1 MKYEQIVGL
10 IYFLGFGTTMP
21 TGLKQTSAPLVVSFG
36 VGEAVANTF
45 NQAEVDMQL
54 NVLDREVMVVTG
66 VDIDLLPPEAI
77 AGTNTRVRGSVSTT
91 SRTTIGDLADNNVI
105 ASARDD
111 VRAAG
116 MIDSGVAFSTSY
128 GESPP
133 VGMEYMNIIATNN
146 FFVQIEGANNV
157 GTTALTGRMYC
168 YRAVADAATFA
179 ALVQSELLSS

>member
-1 MKYEQIVGL
+1 
-10 IYFLGFGTTMP
+10 
-21 TGLKQTSAPLVVSFG
+21 
-36 VGEAVANTF
+36 
-45 NQAEVDMQL
+45 MQL

-66 VDIDLLPPEAI
+66 VDIDLLPPDAL
-77 AGTNTRVRGSVSTT
+77 AGVNTRVRGSVSTT

-111 VRAAG
+111 IRGAG
-116 MIDSGVAFSTSY
+116 LLDSGVPFQTQY

-146 FFVQIEGANNV
+146 FFVQVEGGANI
-157 GTTALTGRMYC
+157 GPTALTGRMYC